1 MAEAWDAIASG
12 YAQRAASFTGTFA
25 PELLAAARV
34 DAGAAGGSGAAL
46 LDVAAGSGAVALAA
60 AALPGVSQVL
70 ACDISPAMLD
80 ELQALAA
87 SLPPDAAR
95 IETTPCDCTAL
106 PMADSSFDAA
116 VSNFGVIFAPDVAA
130 GLAEMA
136 RVTRPGGRLAFTTW
150 GRTPAFSAI
159 EDTWRSLLPATAPAA
174 AAQADPVA
182 AVSRIRQQLADVG
195 GLDEISVEAVEHEL
209 VVDSPETYWERMLVS
224 SPSRQ
229 VNMAAKLSSEEFAR
243 LRAATIE
250 GLRERFPTEGQ
261 PVRLPAEAYV
271 AAATKRATEGA
282 L

>member
-80 ELQALAA
+80 ELQAMAA

-174 AAQADPVA
+174 AAQADGPCC
-182 AVSRIRQQLADVG
+182 S
-195 GLDEISVEAVEHEL
+195 SVT
-209 VVDSPETYWERMLVS
+209 DP
-224 SPSRQ
+224 
-229 VNMAAKLSSEEFAR
+229 
-243 LRAATIE
+243 
-250 GLRERFPTEGQ
+250 
-261 PVRLPAEAYV
+261 
-271 AAATKRATEGA
+271 AAARGRGRAGRDQRRGSRARAGGRLSRSLLGANAGELALATGQHGGETEQRGVCEA
-282 L
+282 ARGDDRGPAREIPRRG